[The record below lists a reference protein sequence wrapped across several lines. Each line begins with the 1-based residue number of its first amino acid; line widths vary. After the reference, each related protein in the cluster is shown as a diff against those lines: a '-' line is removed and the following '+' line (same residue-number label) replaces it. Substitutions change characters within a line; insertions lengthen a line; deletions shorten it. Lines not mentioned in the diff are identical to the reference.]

1 MSAALAPAR
10 TSRTVRVALV
20 LLALLASALVSLRW
34 CYEPDLWWHLAHGRE
49 IAAGALPRT
58 NLFSFTHPDYPQP
71 SISWLFDLGSWALW
85 QAGGAAGVQLGQ
97 LAVVFST
104 LTLLFAACRQRAGI
118 AVSLAVVTLAFFV
131 LEPRALPR
139 PHTVSFAGMAAC
151 AYLVERAQAR
161 RSIRPL
167 LLAIPLVLLWSNLHV
182 ESIFG
187 LVFLGCFAL
196 DALLHDG
203 DDGGLGW
210 RPLVVVAVCAAAVL
224 VNPYGVGLVRYL
236 IENARVPEVIRIAEL
251 QPPYLP
257 GYGPYFVWLIATG
270 ALLLVPPR
278 PRTWEVLVTGLF
290 GVLSLRYLRFTPLLV
305 CVTAPLV
312 AERIALNVGTSRL
325 LPLGALFIGLVT
337 SRTTPI
343 ALVQQLGVGI
353 DALAPVEIIPR
364 GGVEFARRNG
374 LSGPLFNSNNLGG
387 YLIFTMYP
395 DARVFQDSR
404 LQAYPPD
411 HFRDIMAAYRA
422 QPQWNELVAGVDWAM
437 LSVPRANEL
446 SGAGRFPSSEW
457 ATVYF
462 DDASEI
468 VVRRSGR
475 FASLVGENEY
485 RVLRPGF
492 DPFAPLPA
500 TLAAADRLA
509 TEVLRNRRENPD
521 AFAPAAW
528 LCLRGGDDASCAAAK
543 EIAERHP
550 ELRRAALRLDRLR
563 ASSAEDADGG
573 EHDDDAEPQAE

>member
-1 MSAALAPAR
+1 MTTPDAHARTGGAVRAAL
-10 TSRTVRVALV
+10 L
-20 LLALLASALVSLRW
+20 LLALAASALVSFRW

-71 SISWLFDLGSWALW
+71 SISWLFDLGGWALW
-85 QAGGAAGVQLGQ
+85 QAGGATGVQLGQ
-97 LAVVFST
+97 LVVVLAT
-104 LTLLFAACRQRAGI
+104 LLLLFAACRQRAGV
-118 AVSLAVVTLAFFV
+118 AASLAVVTLGFFV

-167 LLAIPLVLLWSNLHV
+167 LLAIPLVLVWSNLHV

-187 LVFLGCFAL
+187 LAFLGCFAL
-196 DALLHDG
+196 DQLLRGG
-203 DDGGLGW
+203 DAADGGLAW
-210 RPLVVVAVCAAAVL
+210 RPLAVVVACAAAVL

-257 GYGPYFVWLIATG
+257 SYGPYFLWLVATV

-278 PRTWEVLVTGLF
+278 PRPWEVLVTGLF
-290 GVLSLRYLRFTPLLV
+290 AALSLRYLRFTPLLV
-305 CVTAPLV
+305 CVTAPIV
-312 AERIALNVGTSRL
+312 AQRLAVHVGASRL
-325 LPLGALFIGLVT
+325 LPLGALFVALLTSRATPSGLV
-337 SRTTPI
+337 R
-343 ALVQQLGVGI
+343 QLGVGI

-364 GGVEFARRNG
+364 GGVAFARRSG

-387 YLIFTMYP
+387 YVTFAMYP
-395 DARVFQDSR
+395 EARVFQDSR
-404 LQAYPPD
+404 LQAYPAD
-411 HFRDIMAAYRA
+411 HFRDIMTAYRSQA
-422 QPQWNELVAGVDWAM
+422 RWNELVAGVDWAM

-446 SGAGRFPSSEW
+446 SGAGRFPASDW

-468 VVRRSGR
+468 LVRRGGR
-475 FASLVGENEY
+475 FAGLIDEHEY

-500 TLAAADRLA
+500 SFAASDRLA

-528 LCLRGGDDASCAAAK
+528 LCLRGDDAESCAATQ
-543 EIAERHP
+543 EIVSRRP
-550 ELRRAALRLDRLR
+550 ELRRAALRLARLR
-563 ASSAEDADGG
+563 AASIDDVEEAAE
-573 EHDDDAEPQAE
+573 

>member
-1 MSAALAPAR
+1 MTTPAANGRSSGA
-10 TSRTVRVALV
+10 VRAALV
-20 LLALLASALVSLRW
+20 LLALAASALLSFRW

-49 IAAGALPRT
+49 IAGGELPRT

-85 QAGGAAGVQLGQ
+85 QAGGAAGVQFGQ
-97 LAVVFST
+97 LLVVCAT
-104 LTLLFAACRQRAGI
+104 LLLLFAACRQRAGV
-118 AVSLAVVTLAFFV
+118 AVSLAVVTVGFFV

-151 AYLVERAQAR
+151 AYLVERARAQ
-161 RSIRPL
+161 RSTRPL
-167 LLAIPLVLLWSNLHV
+167 LLAIPLVLVWSNLHV

-187 LVFLGCFAL
+187 LAFLGCFAL
-196 DALLHDG
+196 DALLHG
-203 DDGGLGW
+203 DDGGGGGLAW
-210 RPLVVVAVCAAAVL
+210 RPLAIVAACAAAVL
-224 VNPYGVGLVRYL
+224 VNPYGVGLVQYL
-236 IENARVPEVIRIAEL
+236 AENARVPEVIRIAEL

-257 GYGPYFVWLIATG
+257 SYGPYFLWLIATV
-270 ALLLVPPR
+270 ALLLLPPR

-290 GVLSLRYLRFTPLLV
+290 AALSLRYLRFTPLLV
-305 CVTAPLV
+305 CVTAPIV
-312 AERIALNVGTSRL
+312 AERIAMNVGTSRL
-325 LPLGALFIGLVT
+325 LPIGALFVGLLT
-337 SRTTPI
+337 SRTTPTG
-343 ALVQQLGVGI
+343 LVQQLGVGI

-364 GGVEFARRNG
+364 GGVEFARRAG

-387 YLIFTMYP
+387 FLIFAMYP

-411 HFRDIMAAYRA
+411 HFRDIMSAYRA
-422 QPQWNELVAGVDWAM
+422 QPNWNELVAGVDWAM

-446 SGAGRFPSSEW
+446 SGAGRFPASEW

-475 FASLVGENEY
+475 FAGLVDGSEY

-492 DPFAPLPA
+492 DPFAPLPNSF
-500 TLAAADRLA
+500 AAADRLA
-509 TEVLRNRRENPD
+509 TEVLRSRSENPA

-528 LCLRGGDDASCAAAK
+528 LCLHGDDEEACAAAH
-543 EIAERHP
+543 AAAARRP
-550 ELRRAALRLDRLR
+550 ELRRALLRLERLR
-563 ASSAEDADGG
+563 AASG
-573 EHDDDAEPQAE
+573 EEEPEG